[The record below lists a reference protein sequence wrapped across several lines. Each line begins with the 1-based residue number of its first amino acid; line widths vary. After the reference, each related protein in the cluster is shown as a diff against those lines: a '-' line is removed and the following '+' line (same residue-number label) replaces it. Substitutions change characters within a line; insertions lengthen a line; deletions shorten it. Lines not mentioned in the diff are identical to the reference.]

1 MHAGG
6 GSNKSA
12 RGRRWEGA
20 PALPAQRPKQMLAAW
35 PVKFASPEASGSWSA
50 RLTVCTT
57 VRPILPVAPNTRVA
71 FSRGRGGS
79 AATVSASPASSLEF
93 ADTAAATMPTS
104 AASATPPSA

>member
-6 GSNKSA
+6 QQSVSIV
-12 RGRRWEGA
+12 WEGA
-20 PALPAQRPKQMLAAW
+20 PALPAARVLKTDAGHLAGQACK
-35 PVKFASPEASGSWSA
+35 PADAASCSA

-79 AATVSASPASSLEF
+79 AAMLSASPPASLAF